1 MLQVLNGYANL
12 EEYST
17 KLVLQSRKE
26 KTTLVDESGIV
37 SLNLRIVENDAVRN
51 YILICNFGRGIL

>member
-1 MLQVLNGYANL
+1 MDTLIWKNIRQNWF
-12 EEYST
+12 
-17 KLVLQSRKE
+17 LQSRKE
-26 KTTLVDESGIV
+26 KTILVGESGIV